1 MLEFDAKV
9 ALVTGAT
16 SGIGRATALAF
27 AKAGAKVVAA
37 GRREREGEETIALI
51 REAGGDATFIRTD
64 VCLEAEVQNL
74 IEQTVSLHG
83 RIDCAFN
90 NAGTIALSAIADET
104 ETDFRCVVDTNLK
117 GVFVC
122 VKHEIRQ
129 MRRLGGGAI
138 VNSSSLAGLQGSR
151 NRSLYAA
158 SKHAVIGLTKSA
170 ALEVAALGIRVNAV
184 CPGAIAGAMDELF
197 MRHFQMTRSQMAAAV
212 PLGRLGK
219 PEDVAAAVLFL
230 CSTQAAFIT
239 GATLCV
245 DGGLA
250 AG

>member
-1 MLEFDAKV
+1 MVEFDKKV

-37 GRREREGEETIALI
+37 GRREPEGEETVHLI

-64 VCLEAEVQNL
+64 VCFEAEVQNL
-74 IEQTVSLHG
+74 IDQTVSLYG

-90 NAGTIALSAIADET
+90 NAGTIALSTIADET
-104 ETDFRCVVDTNLK
+104 ETEFRSVVDTNVK
-117 GVFVC
+117 GVFFC

-129 MRRLGGGAI
+129 MSWLGGGAI
-138 VNSSSLAGLQGSR
+138 VNSSSLAGLKGSR

-197 MRHFQMTRSQMAAAV
+197 MNYFHMTKSQMAVTV
-212 PLGRLGK
+212 PLGRVGE

-239 GATLCV
+239 GAALSV
-245 DGGLA
+245 DGGLS